1 MQEQM
6 EECALLDQIDEVVP
20 QLLLHIFNDYLDHV
34 ADEGLALA
42 QLHFSHFADGDLLI
56 LNKTNDVLAL
66 QPRLQKMEPD
76 Q

>member
-34 ADEGLALA
+34 AD
-42 QLHFSHFADGDLLI
+42 
-56 LNKTNDVLAL
+56 
-66 QPRLQKMEPD
+66 
-76 Q
+76 